1 MEVIIYVNG
10 KRVTK
15 DEIKTMEI
23 QNEEVKDI
31 IRGHLTSDKS

>member
-1 MEVIIYVNG
+1 MEVIIYVNN

-31 IRGHLTSDKS
+31 IRGHLTCDKS

>member
-1 MEVIIYVNG
+1 MEVIIYVNN

-23 QNEEVKDI
+23 QNEEVKDV
-31 IRGHLTSDKS
+31 IRGHLTSDKP

>member
-1 MEVIIYVNG
+1 MEVIIYVNN

-31 IRGHLTSDKS
+31 IRGHLTFDKS

>member
-1 MEVIIYVNG
+1 MEVIIYVNN